1 MRLIE
6 ELILLMLDEQSGY
19 LEMVPSWD
27 FSCVIAGAII
37 ADLAL
42 EFRIDTDLD
51 SLHLIDA
58 KPTGD
63 STLDPTLKDI
73 SESRGTFSTQY
84 WIEKNT
90 SRSEDIVTVTLDRLV
105 EKGILEH
112 EAGDFWSLS
121 RSVSRTKTYPTVD
134 GSSREEAKSRILNV
148 ILNDIIPD
156 PRDVILICL
165 MHACG
170 GFKLILSEEDYQE
183 KIERIEMLASMDLVG
198 QSISKAVKQ
207 STITPKTKRVIRTK
221 PIPKMGI
228 SDILLNPDF
237 RKGFIP
243 KAVCKIHDK
252 YGPVVEAPMKMRGQ
266 KLLMVMGLNTNQWIQ
281 KNGRFYL
288 RSKDYIRDLESEFGA
303 SRTLPGMDGAEHYRL
318 RKSLRYVYSRANL
331 SHKLPELV
339 HLCRK
344 SLSQWN
350 QGSLLSAAKACQ
362 NHVSSQI
369 SHLMIGVDCA
379 DFVDDLLAYE
389 HRALNAHVSGMTPK
403 ILLHTPR
410 MNRAKKAVRK
420 LVEAIH
426 ASHTPAQREGQQPD
440 LADAVLEIHRSDPQ
454 YLPETDIVFPFVASM
469 VASIYL
475 GSGLAFL
482 LYSMISHPDLYTR
495 VQQEADALFGNGKL
509 PDAKDFD
516 PSNIDVTHKVFL
528 ETERMFP
535 VIPWQLRTAMNNC
548 IIEDYEVPARTRLLI
563 CQTATHYMD
572 DVFKDPL
579 KFDIERYEKGRQEHL
594 TPCAYAPYGLGTHAC
609 LGHRWVH
616 LQMLVNCLLIAYHFR
631 LELKPEN
638 YKLGINPFPTSAP
651 NKKMKF
657 QVAEVRNPVNLH

>member
-63 STLDPTLKDI
+63 STLDPTLKEI
-73 SESRGTFSTQY
+73 SESHGTFSTQY

-90 SRSEDIVTVTLDRLV
+90 SRSEDIVAVTLDRLV
-105 EKGILEH
+105 EKGILEY

-170 GFKLILSEEDYQE
+170 GFKLVLSEEDYQE

-221 PIPKMGI
+221 PIPKMGV

-243 KAVCKIHDK
+243 KAICQVYDK

-339 HLCRK
+339 RLCRK

-350 QGSLLSAAKACQ
+350 QGSLLSAAKSCQ

-379 DFVDDLLAYE
+379 DYVDDLLAYE

-420 LVEAIH
+420 LVESIH

-440 LADAVLEIHRSDPQ
+440 LADAVLEIHRSDPLF
-454 YLPETDIVFPFVASM
+454 LPETDIIFPFVASM

-482 LYSMISHPDLYTR
+482 LYSMISHPDLYAR
-495 VQQEADALFGNGKL
+495 VRQEADALFGNGKI

-516 PSNIDVTHKVFL
+516 PSNIDVTHRVFL

-535 VIPWQLRTAMNNC
+535 VIPWQLRTVMNNC
-548 IIEDYEVPARTRLLI
+548 IIEDYEVPARTRLLV
-563 CQTATHYMD
+563 CQTATHYMG

-579 KFDIERYEKGRQEHL
+579 EFDIERYEKGRQEHL

-609 LGHRWVH
+609 LGHRWVN

-657 QVAEVRNPVNLH
+657 QVAEIRNPVNLH

>member
-6 ELILLMLDEQSGY
+6 ELLLLMLDEQSGY
-19 LEMVPSWD
+19 LEMVPGWD
-27 FSCVIAGAII
+27 FSCVIAGAVI

-58 KPTGD
+58 SPTGD
-63 STLDPTLKDI
+63 PMLDPTLKTI
-73 SESRGTFSTQY
+73 GEAQGTFGTQY

-90 SRSEDIVTVTLDRLV
+90 PLSEDIVEIALDRLV

-112 EAGDFWSLS
+112 ESGGFWSLS
-121 RSVSRTKTYPTVD
+121 RSVSRTKIYPKVD
-134 GSSREEAKSRILNV
+134 VSSREEAKSRILNV
-148 ILNDIIPD
+148 ILNDAIPD

-165 MHACG
+165 MHTCG
-170 GFKLILSEEDYQE
+170 GFKRILGEEDYQE

-198 QSISKAVKQ
+198 QSISKAVKL
-207 STITPKTKRVIRTK
+207 STIQPETKYSIQTK
-221 PIPKMGI
+221 PIPRMKI
-228 SDILLNPDF
+228 SDILGNPDF
-237 RKGFIP
+237 RKGLIP
-243 KAVCKIHDK
+243 RAICRIYDK
-252 YGPVVEAPMKMRGQ
+252 YGPVVEAPKKIRGQ
-266 KLLMVMGLNTNQWIQ
+266 KLLLLIGLNTNQWVQ

-288 RSKDYIRDLESEFGA
+288 RSKDYIRDLEGEFGA
-303 SRTLPGMDGAEHYRL
+303 LRTLPGMDGAEHYRL

-331 SHKLPELV
+331 SQKLPQLIQ
-339 HLCRK
+339 LCRK
-344 SLSQWN
+344 SLGQWQ
-350 QGSLLSAAKACQ
+350 QGALLGAAKACQ

-379 DFVDDLLAYE
+379 DYVDDLLAYE
-389 HRALNAHVSGMTPK
+389 HRALNAHVAGMAPK

-420 LVEAIH
+420 LVESIH
-426 ASHTPAQREGQQPD
+426 ATHTPAQREGQVPD
-440 LADAVLEIHRSDPQ
+440 LADAVLELHRSDPQ
-454 YLPETDIVFPFVASM
+454 FLPETDVVFPFVASM

-475 GSGLAFL
+475 GSGLAFA
-482 LYSMISHPDLYTR
+482 LYCMMSHPDLYEQVR
-495 VQQEADALFGNGKL
+495 QEADALFGNGRE
-509 PDAKDFD
+509 PDAKDFE
-516 PSNIDVTHKVFL
+516 PSNIDVTHRVFL

-548 IIEDYEVPARTRLLI
+548 IIEEYEVPARTRLLV

-572 DVFKDPL
+572 DVFRDPT
-579 KFDIERYEKGRQEHL
+579 KFDIDRYGKGRQEHQ
-594 TPCAYAPYGLGTHAC
+594 TPCAYVPYGLGTHAC
-609 LGHRWVH
+609 LGHRWVN
-616 LQMLVNCLLIAYHFR
+616 LQMMVNLLLIAHHLR
-631 LELKPEN
+631 LELKPDN

-657 QVAEVRNPVNLH
+657 HVAEVRNPVNLH

>member
-1 MRLIE
+1 MRLID

-63 STLDPTLKDI
+63 STLDPTLKEI
-73 SESRGTFSTQY
+73 SESHGTFSTQY

-112 EAGDFWSLS
+112 ETGDFWSLS

-170 GFKLILSEEDYQE
+170 GFKLVLSEEDYQE

-221 PIPKMGI
+221 PIPKMGV

-243 KAVCKIHDK
+243 RAVCKIHDK

-339 HLCRK
+339 RLCRK

-350 QGSLLSAAKACQ
+350 QGSLLSAARACQ

-454 YLPETDIVFPFVASM
+454 FLPETDIIFPFVASM

-495 VQQEADALFGNGKL
+495 VQQEADALFGNGKM

-516 PSNIDVTHKVFL
+516 PSNIDVTHRVFL

-579 KFDIERYEKGRQEHL
+579 KFDIERYKKGRQEHL

-631 LELKPEN
+631 LELQPEN